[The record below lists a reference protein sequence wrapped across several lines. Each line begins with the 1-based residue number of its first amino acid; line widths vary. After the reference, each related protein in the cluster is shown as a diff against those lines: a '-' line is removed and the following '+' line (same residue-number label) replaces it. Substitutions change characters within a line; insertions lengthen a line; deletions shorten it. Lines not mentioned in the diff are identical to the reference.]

1 MTVADMDMTEEPERP
16 GLFRRI
22 GGWLRRHLWSLTLSI
37 LLTGGLVILFWPVMF
52 ITVPAGHA
60 GVVWHRFG
68 GTDVEN
74 PTGEGLQ
81 VIWPWDRLEIYD
93 VRFQTV
99 TQTYDAITADGLTV
113 ATTISFRYR
122 VNPEYVGILHKNV
135 GPEYL
140 HKIIIPEVGSVAR
153 GRISQY
159 TAEDFYSNLRTI
171 VQNEIYEGVKANF
184 LRGNYYSQP
193 GIGLIE
199 LQDVLIKAIHLPER
213 VAQAIERKVEQYQR
227 QLEYDYRLATEQKE
241 AERKRIEGEGIRMLF
256 DRVGAAEIPD
266 YLTWLGINASVQL
279 AQSNNAKVVV
289 IGNKDSGGMP
299 LILGGIDSNGARA
312 AAPGSTPGPQAAG
325 SPTAGGDT
333 AQPVIVG
340 DVDTGTMEIRP
351 VGSDPLGRSGAAAT
365 PPGAPPQGTRMDSG
379 ESAAVIE
386 GAPAGAAATGHGV
399 VPEMT
404 TPEHQAAPGTAG
416 PSTVSPQPAPGA
428 VRQGF
433 LPGDPV
439 TLEQL
444 SRWLGIGSDGAP
456 QGPAGF
462 GSYGLV
468 PETAPVVDRSRGN
481 APGMP
486 GVGG

>member
-1 MTVADMDMTEEPERP
+1 MTVADMDMTDEPERP
-16 GLFRRI
+16 GLFGRI
-22 GGWLRRHLWSLTLSI
+22 GGWLRRHLWSLTLSVLI
-37 LLTGGLVILFWPVMF
+37 FGALVILFWPAMF

-60 GVVWHRFG
+60 GVVWHRFS

-122 VNPEYVGILHKNV
+122 VNQEYVGILHKNV

-153 GRISQY
+153 ARISQY

-171 VQNEIYEGVKANF
+171 VQNEIYEGVKSNF

-193 GIGLIE
+193 GIDLIE

-256 DRVGAAEIPD
+256 DRVGASEIPD

-279 AQSNNAKVVV
+279 AQSTNAKVVV

-312 AAPGSTPGPQAAG
+312 ATTSGATGGPQAADG
-325 SPTAGGDT
+325 GAG
-333 AQPVIVG
+333 QPVIVG
-340 DVDTGTMEIRP
+340 DVDTGTAEIRP
-351 VGSDPLGRSGAAAT
+351 VGSEPLNQTGSQPAPAGGPKSG
-365 PPGAPPQGTRMDSG
+365 PRMDSG
-379 ESAAVIE
+379 ESEAVVE
-386 GAPAGAAATGHGV
+386 GVPAGTASVGRAM
-399 VPEMT
+399 VPETT
-404 TPEHQAAPGTAG
+404 TPEHQTAPATPVQPA
-416 PSTVSPQPAPGA
+416 SPQPAPTA

-433 LPGDPV
+433 LPGEPV

-444 SRWLGIGSDGAP
+444 SRWLGIGGGTGAVTTP
-456 QGPAGF
+456 YGPAGF
-462 GSYGLV
+462 GPYGVV
-468 PETAPVVDRSRGN
+468 PETAP
-481 APGMP
+481 P
-486 GVGG
+486 VGGARVAGAGG